1 MGLVWSAVRRFVCR
15 PRDRGGFCRSGAG
28 LKSTDCNLV
37 GRFPIHSCVYQ
48 SLLTRRYLT
57 SKIMPL
63 LAICAVMFCSA
74 LVLTTW
80 SIMGGFVVML
90 LKVGREME
98 GDVSIAWP
106 TAGFAHY
113 EELIKRLEADPM
125 VAAAAPVIETFGML
139 VLPDD
144 RQYGIQLR
152 GIDERYA
159 KVATYE
165 QALWWKP
172 ITEPLPKDKGR
183 GDIRLDSAWAT
194 DQAASLARDPDISKK
209 QLQEFRGF
217 EEMQEAGLTLQEK
230 DPITGAV
237 RPAVVL
243 GIELS
248 GFSRRD
254 AAGFYSPA
262 DVGGRRAGTGG
273 FEWMSGF
280 IPNHEVNIT
289 VLPLSR
295 SGRAVGSVSTRLPV
309 ANEFRTGLYDVDK
322 RTVLIRLEEL
332 QRMLNLDEAERL
344 ENAPP
349 ANPYDIVTGSDG
361 KEETPRAG
369 VIGVDP
375 ARVTTVL
382 IKAKPGFEPEQL
394 RDRALVIYGDF
405 AAAYPGEVPRSMD
418 MERSITTWER
428 QQAMFIGAVK
438 RETAMVL
445 FLLLFISF
453 VVVFLILAIFWA
465 MVSEKT
471 KDIGVLRSIGASR
484 LGVAWLWL
492 RYGMSIGVV
501 GAILGGALAYSV
513 VWNINPIHEWMGRA
527 MGIQIWDPSVYYFP
541 EIPSEVVPWKAA
553 LVLSGAVLFSV
564 LGALLPA
571 VKAAQMDPVRA
582 LRFE

>member
-1 MGLVWSAVRRFVCR
+1 
-15 PRDRGGFCRSGAG
+15 
-28 LKSTDCNLV
+28 
-37 GRFPIHSCVYQ
+37 VYQ

-63 LAICAVMFCSA
+63 LAIFAVMLCSA

-113 EELIKRLEADPM
+113 EDLIDRLERDPM
-125 VAAAAPVIETFGML
+125 VQAAAPVIETFGML

-165 QALWWKP
+165 DALWWKP
-172 ITEPLPKDKGR
+172 MAAPLPKDKAR
-183 GDIRLDSAWAT
+183 EDIRLDPQWWETQASAL
-194 DQAASLARDPDISKK
+194 SRDPDMPVK
-209 QLQEFRGF
+209 QIREFKPWDT
-217 EEMQEAGLTLQEK
+217 MQQDGLRLMEK
-230 DPITGAV
+230 DPLTGV
-237 RPAVVL
+237 DRPAVVL
-243 GIELS
+243 GIEMS

-254 AAGFYSPA
+254 PATFYSPA
-262 DVGGRRAGTGG
+262 DMGGRRESTGR
-273 FEWMSGF
+273 FQWMSGF

-295 SGRAVGSVSTRLPV
+295 TGRAVGSVSTRLPV
-309 ANEFRTGLYDVDK
+309 ANEFRTGLYEVDK
-322 RTVLIRLEEL
+322 KTALIRIEEL

-344 ENAPP
+344 EQTAA
-349 ANPYDIVTGSDG
+349 ANPYDIETAPDGSELVPG
-361 KEETPRAG
+361 AKA
-369 VIGVDP
+369 IGIEP

-382 IKAKPGFEPEQL
+382 VKAKPGYEPEQL
-394 RDRALVIYGDF
+394 RERALEVYAEF
-405 AAAYPGEVPRSMD
+405 AAAHPGEVPTPAD
-418 MERSITTWER
+418 MLRTISTWER
-428 QQAMFIGAVK
+428 QQAMFVGAVK

-484 LGVAWLWL
+484 MGVAWLWL
-492 RYGMSIGVV
+492 RYGMSIGIV
-501 GAILGGALAYSV
+501 GAILGGLLAYTV

-553 LVLSGAVLFSV
+553 LVLCGAVLFSV

>member
-1 MGLVWSAVRRFVCR
+1 M
-15 PRDRGGFCRSGAG
+15 
-28 LKSTDCNLV
+28 
-37 GRFPIHSCVYQ
+37 YQ
-48 SLLTRRYLT
+48 ALLTRRYLT

-63 LAICAVMFCSA
+63 LAILAVMLCSA

-113 EELIKRLEADPM
+113 EDLIQRLEQDPM
-125 VAAAAPVIETFGML
+125 VAAAAPVIETFGMI

-144 RQYGIQLR
+144 RQYGITLR
-152 GIDERYA
+152 GIDQRYA
-159 KVATYE
+159 KVAAYE
-165 QALWWKP
+165 ESLWWKP
-172 ITEPLPKDKGR
+172 ITTPLPKDKEGM
-183 GDIRLDSAWAT
+183 DVRLDPNWPLREAGFI
-194 DQAASLARDPDISKK
+194 ARDPTARKGEVS
-209 QLQEFRGF
+209 GF
-217 EEMQEAGLTLQEK
+217 KPWPALHADGQSLTEK
-230 DPITGAV
+230 DSVTGV
-237 RPAVVL
+237 ERPAVVL
-243 GIELS
+243 GIELGGYS
-248 GFSRRD
+248 MRQAEGYYKPAQVAGERQREGGFSWMT
-254 AAGFYSPA
+254 GFMPA
-262 DVGGRRAGTGG
+262 
-273 FEWMSGF
+273 
-280 IPNHEVNIT
+280 HEVT
-289 VLPLSR
+289 VTVVPL
-295 SGRAVGSVSTRLPV
+295 GRGGQPTGTVSARLPV

-322 RTVLIRLEEL
+322 RTTLIRLEEL
-332 QRMLNLDEAERL
+332 QRMLNMDQAERL
-344 ENAPP
+344 VGAAP
-349 ANPYDIVTGSDG
+349 NPYDIEIGPDG
-361 KEETPRAG
+361 KEKVPERETL
-369 VIGVDP
+369 GVDP

-382 IKAKPGFEPEQL
+382 VKAKPGIEPEQL
-394 RDRALVIYGDF
+394 RSRVLEVYSLFAKAHEGD
-405 AAAYPGEVPRSMD
+405 VPPPSD
-418 MERSITTWER
+418 MVRTISTWER

-484 LGVAWLWL
+484 AGVAWLWL
-492 RYGMSIGVV
+492 RYGMAIGVV
-501 GAILGGALAYSV
+501 GAILGGVLAHTV

-541 EIPSEVVPWKAA
+541 EIPSEVIPWKAA
-553 LVLSGAVLFSV
+553 LVLCGAVLFSV

-571 VKAAQMDPVRA
+571 VKAARMDPVRA